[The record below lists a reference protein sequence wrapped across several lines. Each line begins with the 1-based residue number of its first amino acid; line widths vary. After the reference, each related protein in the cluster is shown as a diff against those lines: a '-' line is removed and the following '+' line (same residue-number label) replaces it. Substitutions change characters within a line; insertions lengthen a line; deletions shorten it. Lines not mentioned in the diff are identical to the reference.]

1 MNPKN
6 KLEILARPLALD
18 PRFLASFFSYS
29 DDADEEWWAIKTELQ
44 GPVAIV
50 HARGVVGSWW
60 FGFEAGD
67 LAKAVEEAAATS
79 RAVVL
84 DLNSPGGVVDGVPEA
99 AARIAAVGV
108 PVVAHTAGMMCSAAY
123 WLAAGANAITAS
135 TAAEVGS
142 IGVYCP
148 MVDYSAMCEK
158 EGIKVELAKTGA
170 LKGAGFFGTPWTD
183 EQKAHMQQMVDD
195 IFEDFRGDVLKHRA
209 GIPDEAMTGGA
220 YMAKRAEGLGLV
232 DAVGSLEEAVRLAE
246 RLGIAKQTAHQ

>member
-18 PRFLASFFSYS
+18 PRFLASFFSDP
-29 DDADEEWWAIKTELQ
+29 DDEDKWWTIKTEMQ
-44 GPVAIV
+44 GTVAIV
-50 HARGVVGSWW
+50 HARGGVGSFL
-60 FGFEAGD
+60 FGFEAED
-67 LAKAVEEAAATS
+67 MAKAVEEAAAQA

-84 DLNSPGGVVDGVPEA
+84 DLNSPGGGVDGVPEA
-99 AARIAAVGV
+99 AARIAGVGV
-108 PVVAHTAGMMCSAAY
+108 PVVAHTGGLMCSAAY
-123 WLAAGANAITAS
+123 WLASGADALTAS

-148 MVDYSAMCEK
+148 MVDYTALCEK

-220 YMAKRAEGLGLV
+220 YVAKRAEGLGLV
-232 DAVGSLEEAVRLAE
+232 DAVGTLDEAVRLAE
-246 RLGIAKQTAHQ
+246 RLGMAKQNGNQ